1 MKKILFKFF
10 IINILLFVVSCSTS
24 NEFNLNSRIQ
34 KRRYSN
40 GYYLS
45 SFKKIK
51 KHKNESYVSND
62 EKVDEIEIINQNSYN
77 STYAS
82 IEDDLHSISIPL
94 ENQKN
99 NNKFDSLSV
108 NNQNFYVSDKQ
119 NISIINNNIE
129 SRISNQTTKEFK
141 VDKKSFKSY
150 FKLNDK
156 SKNNDDKLLTILFF
170 VLALILPPLS
180 VLLYTNIDWKKVLIA
195 TILTCLW
202 WVPGV
207 LYAILVLLEIL

>member
-1 MKKILFKFF
+1 MKKILFKLF

-24 NEFNLNSRIQ
+24 NEFNLNSRIH

-51 KHKNESYVSND
+51 KHKNESDVSND
-62 EKVDEIEIINQNSYN
+62 EKVDEIEMFNQNSDN

-82 IEDDLHSISIPL
+82 IENETIIISTPL
-94 ENQKN
+94 EVEKKN
-99 NNKFDSLSV
+99 IKIDSLEIISR
-108 NNQNFYVSDKQ
+108 NDYLSKKLNVSL
-119 NISIINNNIE
+119 NNNNIQ
-129 SRISNQTTKEFK
+129 SKISKQKEHELN
-141 VDKKSFKSY
+141 VDKKSIKSY
-150 FKLNDK
+150 LKRNSY
-156 SKNNDDKLLTILFF
+156 SKDNEDKLLTILFF
-170 VLALILPPLS
+170 VLAIILPPLS

-195 TILTCLW
+195 TLLTCLW
-202 WVPGV
+202 WGPGV